1 MQQGECLSEDCG
13 CDEVIDSSEE
23 MVGSMGSLMPDIE
36 GPHHGRVAVGD
47 ARETWMRTC
56 RESSLCL
63 GLACDRRM
71 RTAPIVACVS
81 RGSYHPLYPT
91 TVQAKVI
98 DRRHLSSPQSLAI
111 CLLLLPRPAHFFR
124 HFPTVLTAAISR
136 RLAR

>member
-1 MQQGECLSEDCG
+1 VQQGECLSEDCG
-13 CDEVIDSSEE
+13 CDEEIDSSEE
-23 MVGSMGSLMPDIE
+23 MVSSMGSLMPDIE

-91 TVQAKVI
+91 TVQAEVI
-98 DRRHLSSPQSLAI
+98 DRRHLYRHSLWLFAFSFFLVLLISSATFPQY
-111 CLLLLPRPAHFFR
+111 
-124 HFPTVLTAAISR
+124 
-136 RLAR
+136 